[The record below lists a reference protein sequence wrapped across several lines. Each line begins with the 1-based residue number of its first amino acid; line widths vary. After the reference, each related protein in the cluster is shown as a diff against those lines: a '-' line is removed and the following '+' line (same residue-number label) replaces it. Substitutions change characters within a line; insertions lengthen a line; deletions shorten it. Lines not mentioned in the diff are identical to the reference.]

1 MADATKAP
9 RKRRASSSSDEAAQD
24 DAHSL
29 ALSNK
34 RRFVLDEAT
43 EQTTRDS
50 EQPSSNKELTKPL
63 DVVVQTASP
72 VARRRKRVVLNT
84 PSPPPE
90 RKKFNLLTG
99 LASHVDILLQVTSYL
114 PPQTLLNLYSI
125 SAPFHYVMDSHFTAF
140 IKAATFIWAPTAD
153 KYFPWWCYRQLCIE
167 DPALR
172 RPRSDRRSVSWDDLV
187 PEPAPEIASQECSDS
202 SDSQSSDISASQR
215 SVKSESPAERKTR
228 IAELAQHRQKSAAP
242 VPGFRWLK
250 MVAYRE
256 SVCREIVGWMA
267 AHGHRIPR
275 VEGVDALK
283 VSFGSLDPLHNN
295 SNTLMTENVVPPRHP
310 CQWPSHLFDPQH
322 QLLHQRN
329 TCSFA
334 TLLHQTRHA
343 LRRPGTLLRR

>member
-1 MADATKAP
+1 MADASSAL
-9 RKRRASSSSDEAAQD
+9 RKRRASSTSNAAAQD
-24 DAHSL
+24 GAHDSIL
-29 ALSNK
+29 FNNK
-34 RRFVLDEAT
+34 RRFVLDDIDQ
-43 EQTTRDS
+43 QTTTDD
-50 EQPSSNKELTKPL
+50 KELSSDGDVTDAL
-63 DVVVQTASP
+63 DTHAHTVFP
-72 VARRRKRVVLNT
+72 VARRRKRVILNT

-90 RKKFNLLTG
+90 PKKFNLLTG

-140 IKAATFIWAPTAD
+140 IKAATFMWAPAAD
-153 KYFPWWCYRQLCIE
+153 KFFPWWCYRQLCIE

-187 PEPAPEIASQECSDS
+187 PPPSPEETPQESSDG

-215 SVKSESPAERKTR
+215 SVKSESPAERKARVTV
-228 IAELAQHRQKSAAP
+228 LAQHRQKSAAP

-283 VSFGSLDPLHNN
+283 VSFGSLNPFHVIL
-295 SNTLMTENVVPPRHP
+295 TCYETENVVSPRH
-310 CQWPSHLFDPQH
+310 S
-322 QLLHQRN
+322 R
-329 TCSFA
+329 
-334 TLLHQTRHA
+334 
-343 LRRPGTLLRR
+343 

>member
-1 MADATKAP
+1 MADASSAL
-9 RKRRASSSSDEAAQD
+9 RKRRASSTSNAAAQD
-24 DAHSL
+24 GAHDSIL
-29 ALSNK
+29 FNNK
-34 RRFVLDEAT
+34 RRFVLDDIDQ
-43 EQTTRDS
+43 QTTTDD
-50 EQPSSNKELTKPL
+50 KELSSDGDVTDAL
-63 DVVVQTASP
+63 DTHAHTVSP
-72 VARRRKRVVLNT
+72 VARRRKRVILNT

-90 RKKFNLLTG
+90 PKKFNLLTG

-140 IKAATFIWAPTAD
+140 IKAATFMWAPAAD
-153 KYFPWWCYRQLCIE
+153 KFFPWWCYRQLCIE

-187 PEPAPEIASQECSDS
+187 PPPSPEETPQESSDG

-215 SVKSESPAERKTR
+215 SVKSESPAERKARVTV
-228 IAELAQHRQKSAAP
+228 LAQHRQKSAAP

-283 VSFGSLDPLHNN
+283 VSFGSLNPFHVIL
-295 SNTLMTENVVPPRHP
+295 TCYETENVVSPRH
-310 CQWPSHLFDPQH
+310 S
-322 QLLHQRN
+322 R
-329 TCSFA
+329 
-334 TLLHQTRHA
+334 
-343 LRRPGTLLRR
+343 